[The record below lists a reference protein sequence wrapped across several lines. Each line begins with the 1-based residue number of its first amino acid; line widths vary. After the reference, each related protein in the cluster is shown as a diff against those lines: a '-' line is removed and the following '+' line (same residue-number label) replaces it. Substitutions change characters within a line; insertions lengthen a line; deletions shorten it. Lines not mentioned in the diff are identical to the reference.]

1 MDTTIIIL
9 LIIFCTG
16 ASFVQRVCGFGFGI
30 FIMTM
35 LPYLMPSYGEATT
48 LSGMLSATQ
57 SVYILFTHYKYINW
71 KRLIPI
77 TITFLIVSFFAIGY
91 VASASE
97 SHLKLLLGI
106 ILILMGFYFLFINGH
121 IRVKPTVKL
130 QISMG
135 SISGVMGGLF
145 GMQGPP
151 AVLYFLASEK
161 GKEEYLAMAQ
171 TYFLIGNV
179 AMTLFRAQ
187 HGFLSHAVCYSWL
200 YALVGVLLG
209 SILGKFIFDKISAD
223 TLRKIVYV
231 YMILS
236 GIVAITS

>member
-1 MDTTIIIL
+1 MDTTTIIL

-35 LPYLMPSYGEATT
+35 LPYLMPSYGESTT

-77 TITFLIVSFFAIGY
+77 TITFLIVSFFAIEY

-106 ILILMGFYFLFINGH
+106 ILILMGIYFLFINGH
-121 IRVKPTVKL
+121 IHVKPTLKL

-135 SISGVMGGLF
+135 SISGAMGGLF

-161 GKEEYLAMAQ
+161 GKDEYLAMAQ

-179 AMTLFRAQ
+179 VMTIFRA
-187 HGFLSHAVCYSWL
+187 HHDFLTPTVRINWL
-200 YALVGVLLG
+200 YALLGVLIG
-209 SILGKFIFDKISAD
+209 SILGKFIFDKISAE

-231 YMILS
+231 YMIIS